1 MAYAIDNPVK
11 KIAQMGPSNSMWYY
25 TDGDAIGD
33 IDNDD
38 YFILSY
44 RELTAGD
51 IIIVIRTFSSGSV
64 DTCKNGNEKQSS
76 SFCAT
81 LNSQHHSTSA

>member
-11 KIAQMGPSNSMWYY
+11 KVAQMGASNSLWYY
-25 TDGDAIGD
+25 TDGDAIGT

-44 RELTAGD
+44 RELKAGD
-51 IIIVIRTFSSGSV
+51 VIMVNSGGSNAVLDTLIVSVNDGGSNL
-64 DTCKNGNEKQSS
+64 DTVIQ
-76 SFCAT
+76 A
-81 LNSQHHSTSA
+81 

>member
-38 YFILSY
+38 YFILTY
-44 RELTAGD
+44 RELSAGD
-51 IIIVIRTFSSGSV
+51 IIIVNSGGSNAVVDILIVSV
-64 DTCKNGNEKQSS
+64 NDGGTN
-76 SFCAT
+76 
-81 LNSQHHSTSA
+81 LNTVILA

>member
-11 KIAQMGPSNSMWYY
+11 KISQMGPSNSLWYY

-38 YFILSY
+38 YFILSHK
-44 RELTAGD
+44 ELKAGD
-51 IIIVIRTFSSGSV
+51 IIIVNSGGSNAVVDILIVSV
-64 DTCKNGNEKQSS
+64 NDGGTN
-76 SFCAT
+76 
-81 LNSQHHSTSA
+81 LNTALLS

>member
-51 IIIVIRTFSSGSV
+51 IIIVNSGGSNAVVDILIVSV
-64 DTCKNGNEKQSS
+64 NDGGTNLDTIIL
-76 SFCAT
+76 A
-81 LNSQHHSTSA
+81 